1 MKIGRKNLAGI
12 QNEAERLTPP
22 YLLPQNKEAHLDLM
36 EGPIVDLLKTKW
48 EAFVKKK
55 FNNLFFVFLGYFLI
69 SMGAYVNRP
78 VPCTSSATT
87 MATKKPLAIMELKG
101 YGITCVNVTVALAP
115 NVTVEDPTVRGSR
128 SGASD
133 AR

>member
-1 MKIGRKNLAGI
+1 MS
-12 QNEAERLTPP
+12 TSPP
-22 YLLPQNKEAHLDLM
+22 ARR
-36 EGPIVDLLKTKW
+36 
-48 EAFVKKK
+48 